1 MTKAEV
7 LDVITVIVM
16 AYPDRI
22 KGDSVPG
29 MVTAWLAF
37 FGEDNPEI
45 VKTAV
50 MKHIACNKWPPSI
63 AEIRENMVTL
73 QNPDLV
79 PPDVAWTLV
88 AKQMI
93 DSKFTSFGFSD
104 DDLYDAFPPLVAKVV
119 SDIGW
124 ATLNE
129 MSRGQYYGCKNGQDR
144 QTFLEHYTP
153 EYKREMESAMLPAA
167 VKTAE
172 QRLISEHTAVLPT
185 APVKNKY
192 WSLINPYEN

>member
-16 AYPDRI
+16 SYPDRI
-22 KGDSVPG
+22 KEDSVPG

-37 FGEDNPEI
+37 FGDDDPKT

-50 MKHIACNKWPPSI
+50 MKHIACSKWPPSI
-63 AEIRENMVTL
+63 AEIREIMVTL
-73 QNPDLV
+73 QNPGLV
-79 PPDVAWTLV
+79 PPDTAWTLV
-88 AKQMI
+88 EKQMT
-93 DSKFTSFGFSD
+93 DSCFTGFGYSD
-104 DDLYDAFPPLVAKVV
+104 DDLYSVFPPLVAKTVAG
-119 SDIGW
+119 IGW
-124 ATLNE
+124 ATLNQ
-129 MSRGQYYGCKNGQDR
+129 MSRGQCYGYKNGQDR

-172 QRLISEHTAVLPT
+172 QRIINGHAPVLPG
-185 APVKNKY
+185 APVKNRY
-192 WSLINPYEN
+192 WSLIFPYEN